1 MSYSSEKYGLK
12 RRIMANK
19 AHDFAATGKQ
29 EGILSFRNKTKIF
42 KFGLVPWATLC
53 RASTTAQMK
62 LETEEGTSLG
72 AWNLSGGEQSLV
84 AGDATGASITATTV
98 AAGRSVAF
106 NLVEA
111 GSSGSFYW
119 FVDCSEQFDAAA
131 ADDGGNKG

>member
-1 MSYSSEKYGLK
+1 MGYSDPKYGLK

-29 EGILSFRNKTKIF
+29 EGIISFNTKTKIF
-42 KFGLVPWATLC
+42 KFGVVPWATLC
-53 RASTTAQMK
+53 RASSTAQTV
-62 LETEEGTSLG
+62 LETEEGTTLG
-72 AWNLSGGEQSLV
+72 NWNLSGGEQSLG
-84 AGDATGASITATTV
+84 AGDATGKTITATTV

-119 FVDCSEQFDAAA
+119 FVDVAEQFNAAA
-131 ADDGGNKG
+131 GDNAT